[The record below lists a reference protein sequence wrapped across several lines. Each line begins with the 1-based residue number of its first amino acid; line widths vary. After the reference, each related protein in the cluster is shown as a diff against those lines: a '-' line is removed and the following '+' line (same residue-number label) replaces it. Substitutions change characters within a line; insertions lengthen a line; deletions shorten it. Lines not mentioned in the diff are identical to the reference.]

1 MHCSESSHHLSVHL
15 FILIPTQQYRRDTSN
30 LHTCRSTE
38 FITWVPCRTMPPAG
52 VPSNVTALLY
62 SHMWCRMTTAL
73 LPACSTPFVKHVYF
87 FRRWVG
93 KCARRPLSLPSA
105 PLACSP
111 VRLSRTWH
119 PQRRTSR
126 QASLTT
132 DPWPTRLL
140 VSQPWTSGIEWFCLW
155 LLLADVEI
163 RTHWRRRAPPLSP
176 PDRSSYNCKLQG
188 GIPRTLSPATTT
200 VHQLGALS

>member
-1 MHCSESSHHLSVHL
+1 MHCSESSHHPVHL
-15 FILIPTQQYRRDTSN
+15 CIHIPTQQYRRDTSN

-38 FITWVPCRTMPPAG
+38 FITWVPCTTMPPAG
-52 VPSNVTALLY
+52 VHSNVTALLY
-62 SHMWCRMTTAL
+62 SHMWRRMTTAL
-73 LPACSTPFVKHVYF
+73 LPACSTSFVKHVYF

-105 PLACSP
+105 PLVCSP

-126 QASLTT
+126 QASLTM

-140 VSQPWTSGIEWFCLW
+140 VSQPWTSGIEWFLSVVVACGRRDANT
-155 LLLADVEI
+155 LAA
-163 RTHWRRRAPPLSP
+163 TRASAL
-176 PDRSSYNCKLQG
+176 RSSYNRKLQG